1 MQLLKDILNYSIII
15 LKSFNNYRQH
25 ARGFPNH
32 VHELSRACSR
42 VFKGWLAD
50 SQRGRQHMTRSV
62 FEFELNVVFE
72 LIVFD
77 YIFSAVHEWQKCGDR
92 IAFPRESQWPK
103 KLTRVHEAHV
113 VAEMAIHRI
122 PRISVMRSQRNH

>member
-1 MQLLKDILNYSIII
+1 MLAGFPKMF
-15 LKSFNNYRQH
+15 KNYREH
-25 ARGFPNH
+25 ARGFSKAGWRIP
-32 VHELSRACSR
+32 
-42 VFKGWLAD
+42 KGVGSMA
-50 SQRGRQHMTRSV
+50 RSV
-62 FEFELNVVFE
+62 FEFELIVVFE

-77 YIFSAVHEWQKCGDR
+77 YIFSAVHDWQKCGDR